1 MAIKNNILRKV
12 FFAGCLLMIV
22 VSLGLIWKSF
32 ERRTITERGKTIIA
46 NIVEAPADCSE
57 LTTRG
62 GYCKL
67 KYNGK
72 VFGKKAGIKFCS
84 LVSKNTT
91 VSMLTNEDEDVFLF
105 VDEYDPIE
113 FLYSIAIIIIAII
126 IGIKGLR
133 R

>member
-1 MAIKNNILRKV
+1 MAIKNSILRKV
-12 FFAGCLLMIV
+12 FFVGCLLMIV
-22 VSLGLIWKSF
+22 VSLGIIKKTF
-32 ERRTITERGKTIIA
+32 EKKTISEYGK
-46 NIVEAPADCSE
+46 IVIVNVIEAPANCSE
-57 LTTRG
+57 VTTRG

-67 KYNGK
+67 RYNGE

-91 VSMLTNEDEDVFLF
+91 VSMLTNEDQDVFLF
-105 VDEYDPIE
+105 VDEYDPMQ
-113 FLYSIAIIIIAII
+113 FLYAIAIFLIAII